1 VPSPACGF
9 NRIPDLLGCED
20 GKIHLRNGY
29 QSAPMLNEP
38 HGCGR
43 RRNLEVPFHLGQDD
57 PATGAQPETLADFLG
72 NDDPPAGIDG
82 C

>member
-1 VPSPACGF
+1 M
-9 NRIPDLLGCED
+9 I
-20 GKIHLRNGY
+20 
-29 QSAPMLNEP
+29 NES
-38 HGCGR
+38 HRCGR
-43 RRNLEVPFHLGQDD
+43 RRNLEVSFHLGQHD